1 MQYRD
6 RTEIIRQILEVAND
20 AVNITR
26 TKLMYNAFLSYNQL
40 KDYLTLLIKR
50 DLLSYDSITQTYKIT
65 EKGLRLLEFYNEL
78 DDMMRRRHNHVNNNN
93 NLHYQYH
100 PPPKVISWLI
110 TSNLFLRFVVLH
122 MAIITLQQIIDERI
136 SFLKEQINED
146 NKPEVNKTF
155 QVQIDAIRSV
165 DDMEK
170 VEFIIKE
177 KKALLRNS
185 KDVYESERLFAELDG
200 LEWVQRQIARYS

>member
-78 DDMMRRRHNHVNNNN
+78 DDMMRRHSSNKHVNNDH
-93 NLHYQYH
+93 LH
-100 PPPKVISWLI
+100 
-110 TSNLFLRFVVLH
+110 SN
-122 MAIITLQQIIDERI
+122 
-136 SFLKEQINED
+136 
-146 NKPEVNKTF
+146 NKPALTF
-155 QVQIDAIRSV
+155 EAD
-165 DDMEK
+165 
-170 VEFIIKE
+170 
-177 KKALLRNS
+177 
-185 KDVYESERLFAELDG
+185 
-200 LEWVQRQIARYS
+200 

>member
-78 DDMMRRRHNHVNNNN
+78 DDIM
-93 NLHYQYH
+93 
-100 PPPKVISWLI
+100 KKKS
-110 TSNLFLRFVVLH
+110 
-122 MAIITLQQIIDERI
+122 QQ
-136 SFLKEQINED
+136 Q
-146 NKPEVNKTF
+146 T
-155 QVQIDAIRSV
+155 
-165 DDMEK
+165 
-170 VEFIIKE
+170 
-177 KKALLRNS
+177 
-185 KDVYESERLFAELDG
+185 
-200 LEWVQRQIARYS
+200 RQQ